1 MILWNGSPFHKI
13 RVINSYVFIVAH
25 LAQKVNTL
33 TPVIAQIRGDYFVNV
48 FTEIFNDIM
57 RKRSYMERKRFYIV
71 TFGLMAISLVLGAIA
86 LARGGGI
93 DYKET
98 VVKEKDQVVYDADIE
113 RVEVVDKEAETKD
126 TDYFS
131 REGVINGTNVKHSV
145 FAANDNL
152 EFNIAGLDGIA
163 FGAGSTVT
171 VRNSINYGVLAGNSV
186 FVNGTVERDLF
197 AAGNTVSFDKDAAVR
212 DGYVAGQTVVVRG
225 NISGNLFV
233 TGYMVR
239 IEDATIAGELNTVSA
254 NIEFGDN
261 VTISGTFKYEESAS
275 IKGMNKDNIAEI
287 ISYHTYNHDD
297 LAAVLDKISTIL
309 VAVVSMA
316 FFVIFVNF
324 IKPKTIEKATSDR
337 NFLSNLGR
345 GFISIIA
352 FPLVG
357 FTLAI
362 YPYTSMIGVLLLAIF
377 ILIAII
383 ACAPVVAKVG
393 NLILNKIF
401 KIKKVSI
408 YDATLVGS
416 AIVALLP
423 YVPVVGILAIIIF
436 EIESIGNMVGG
447 TIEDVRDSHVKF
459 TKRIVK

>member
-1 MILWNGSPFHKI
+1 
-13 RVINSYVFIVAH
+13 
-25 LAQKVNTL
+25 
-33 TPVIAQIRGDYFVNV
+33 
-48 FTEIFNDIM
+48 
-57 RKRSYMERKRFYIV
+57 MERKRFYIV

-98 VVKEKDQVVYDADIE
+98 IVKEKEDIVYDDEIE
-113 RVEVVDKEAETKD
+113 QSVTIEEETKD
-126 TDYFS
+126 TAYFT
-131 REGVINGTNVKHSV
+131 RDGVVSGTNVKHSV
-145 FAANDNL
+145 FAANDTL

-186 FVNGTVERDLF
+186 FVNGAIERDLF
-197 AAGNTVSFDKDAAVR
+197 AAGNTISFDKDATVR
-212 DGYVAGQTVVVRG
+212 DGYIAGQNIVLRGHING
-225 NISGNLFV
+225 NIYI
-233 TGYMVR
+233 TGYSVK
-239 IEDATIAGELNTVSA
+239 IEDATIAGELTTVSA
-254 NIEFGDN
+254 NVEFGDN
-261 VTISGTFKYEESAS
+261 VVISGTFKYEESAS

-287 ISYHTYNHDD
+287 ISYRTYNHDD

-309 VAVVSMA
+309 VAIVSMA
-316 FFVIFVNF
+316 FFVVFVNF

-362 YPYTSMIGVLLLAIF
+362 YPYTSMIGILILVIF
-377 ILIAII
+377 ILTAVI
-383 ACAPVVAKVG
+383 ACAPVIAKIG
-393 NLILNKIF
+393 SLILSKIF
-401 KIKKVSI
+401 KVKKPSI
-408 YDATLVGS
+408 YDATLIGTV
-416 AIVALLP
+416 IIALLP
-423 YVPVVGILAIIIF
+423 YVPVVGILAICVF
-436 EIESIGNMVGG
+436 EIESIGCVIGA